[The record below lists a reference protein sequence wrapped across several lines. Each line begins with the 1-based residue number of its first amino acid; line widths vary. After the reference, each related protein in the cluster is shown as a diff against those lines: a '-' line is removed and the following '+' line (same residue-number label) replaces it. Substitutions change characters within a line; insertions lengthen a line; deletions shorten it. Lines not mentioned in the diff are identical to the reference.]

1 MEQNAATPLS
11 PRKPQARVDLWIV
24 VAVTLATFLIGS
36 TLEFQES
43 LTSRL
48 ARLEKWQLDELPLS
62 LTVLAGGLAW
72 YAVRRRREVE
82 QQLALRVQAEARIA
96 DLLVHNRELARQ
108 LISLQETERLA
119 IARELHDELGQNCAA
134 IRVETAF
141 MRNTAPGDRDAML
154 AAVTRTDAAASD
166 LYRLLS
172 NLLRRLRP
180 ANLDTLGLVAAIEE
194 LCDAW
199 MQRTG
204 TRCTVDAVEPAEP
217 FGNDIDIA
225 IYRVVQEALTNAA
238 RHAAATHVRVTLT
251 VDDEHGIAFGVHD
264 DGRGMDLA
272 VAPRGLGLLGAVERI
287 AAVDGTLSLS
297 SEPGAGFRLDA
308 RIPWRATGRPPSRSD
323 GERRVAGIAS

>member
-1 MEQNAATPLS
+1 MDQTAATTAKHRS
-11 PRKPQARVDLWIV
+11 AKARVDLWLV
-24 VAVTLATFLIGS
+24 VGGTLATFLIGS

-48 ARLEKWQLDELPLS
+48 ARLERWQLDELPLS
-62 LTVLAGGLAW
+62 LTVLACGLAW
-72 YAVRRRREVE
+72 YAIRRRREVE
-82 QQLALRVQAEARIA
+82 QQLALRVEAEARIV
-96 DLLVHNRELARQ
+96 DLLLHNRELARQ

-141 MRNTAPGDRDAML
+141 LRNTAPGDRDAML
-154 AAVTRTDAAASD
+154 AAAMRTDAAASD

-180 ANLDTLGLVAAIEE
+180 ANLDTLGLVAAVEE

-204 TRCTVDAVEPAEP
+204 TRCTVDAVDPVEP

-225 IYRVVQEALTNAA
+225 IYRVVQEALTNVA
-238 RHAAATHVRVTLT
+238 RHAAATQVRITLK
-251 VDDEHGIAFGVHD
+251 VDRARGIVLGIDD

-272 VAPRGLGLLGAVERI
+272 VARRGLGLLGATERI
-287 AAVDGTLSLS
+287 AAVRGTLTLASA
-297 SEPGAGFRLDA
+297 PGSGFRLDA
-308 RIPWRATGRPPSRSD
+308 CIPWRPEVSATVRDPQTIGSPS
-323 GERRVAGIAS
+323 